1 MAGANDIR
9 AGRAFVEAYLDKTK
23 LERGL
28 KAVSGQLKA
37 FGAGIS
43 SLGKKFMAMG
53 AGIVTPLLGAVKVFE
68 SFGSTIDDISQRT
81 GISTNAISELGY
93 AAQMAGA
100 NLSDV
105 ENGVRRMQK
114 AISAATDGPLK
125 SLQGM
130 APEDQFMS
138 IADALQQISDPTARA
153 AKAMEIFGKSGTMLL
168 PMIRDLKK
176 FREEAK
182 ELGLSMG
189 PEQAAR
195 AAAMGDAWDRAKGS
209 VRGIAITIGDALA
222 PALTSIAK
230 KVTDGVILVRKWVAE
245 YKPLIVTLFA
255 AGVAAVGAGAG
266 LYAFGKAV
274 AITGKILASTLA
286 ITKAATATFAFMQAA
301 VLLLANPFVLAGVA
315 IVALGGYLLYTSG
328 VAGRAASYIS
338 GVFSDLMGEVTS
350 TFSVIADSM
359 AAGDFVS
366 AAKVGWA
373 LVKMEWIKGTSFL
386 SGLWEDFKGLYDEAT
401 TGLAM
406 GMINA
411 SSWIQKIWADLINW
425 LSQAW
430 LKWSN
435 SGLIESITDKLIL
448 AAGTAMGMSGEEI
461 ANWQKTAAEDFATKR
476 NMQGGQ
482 IAGMDAETA
491 AKKAQI
497 EAERRAQEDILGGD
511 LNRRNQERE
520 ARKKAAQGDV
530 DAARAEW
537 EAAKSEAAK
546 KAAAA
551 GGGLGGPGGLD
562 LSGLDLNASKNKGS
576 KVVGTFFASAVAGL
590 GTGGVQE
597 RIAKAAEA
605 TRDINKKLLA
615 EMQRLGLEAEA

>member
-23 LERGL
+23 LDRGL
-28 KAVSGQLKA
+28 RAVSSQLKA

-43 SLGKKFMAMG
+43 SLGKRFAALG
-53 AGIVTPLLGAVKVFE
+53 TGIVTPLLAATK
-68 SFGSTIDDISQRT
+68 SFMTIGNQLDKMAART
-81 GISTNAISELGY
+81 GMSTNALSELGF
-93 AAQMAGA
+93 AAEQSGA
-100 NLSDV
+100 SI
-105 ENGVRRMQK
+105 EEIEKSVRRMQK
-114 AISAATDGPLK
+114 AIGAASDGPLK
-125 SLQGM
+125 ALQGM
-130 APEDQFMS
+130 APEDQFMA
-138 IADALQQISDPTARA
+138 IAEGINSISDPTAKA
-153 AKAMEIFGKSGTMLL
+153 AKAMEIFGRSGTMLL
-168 PMIRDLKK
+168 PMLGDIKAL
-176 FREEAK
+176 REEAK
-182 ELGLSMG
+182 RLGLSIG
-189 PEQAAR
+189 PEQAKQ
-195 AAAMGDAWDRAKGS
+195 AAELEDAWNRAKRSFGAIAVAIGS
-209 VRGIAITIGDALA
+209 TLA
-222 PALTSIAK
+222 PMLTGLADKIK
-230 KVTDGVILVRKWVAE
+230 DGIQVTREWISE
-245 YKPLIVTLFA
+245 HKPLIVTLFA
-255 AGVAAVGAGAG
+255 AGVAAVGAGVG
-266 LYAFGKAV
+266 LIALGTTISIVGKM
-274 AITGKILASTLA
+274 LAATMA
-286 ITKAATATFAFMQAA
+286 ITKAATAAFAFMQSA

-373 LVKMEWIKGTSFL
+373 LVKMEWIKGTSFIG
-386 SGLWEDFKGLYDEAT
+386 GLWEDFKGLYDEAT

-425 LSQAW
+425 MSQAW

-435 SGLIESITDKLIL
+435 SGLIEGITDKLIL
-448 AAGTAMGMSGEEI
+448 AAGTAMGMSWEEI

-497 EAERRAQEDILGGD
+497 EAERKAQEEILGSD

-537 EAAKSEAAK
+537 EAAKKEAAK

-551 GGGLGGPGGLD
+551 GGGLGGPGSLD

>member
-23 LERGL
+23 LDRGL
-28 KAVSGQLKA
+28 RAVSSQLKA

-43 SLGKKFMAMG
+43 SLGKRFAALG
-53 AGIVTPLLGAVKVFE
+53 TGIVTPLLAATK
-68 SFGSTIDDISQRT
+68 SFMTIGNQLDKMAART
-81 GISTNAISELGY
+81 GMSTNALSELGF
-93 AAQMAGA
+93 AAEQSGA
-100 NLSDV
+100 SI
-105 ENGVRRMQK
+105 EEIEKSVRRMQK
-114 AISAATDGPLK
+114 AIGAASDGPLK
-125 SLQGM
+125 ALQGM
-130 APEDQFMS
+130 APEDQFMA
-138 IADALQQISDPTARA
+138 IAEGINSISDPTAKA
-153 AKAMEIFGKSGTMLL
+153 AKAMEIFGRSGTMLL
-168 PMIRDLKK
+168 PMLGDIKAL
-176 FREEAK
+176 REEAK
-182 ELGLSMG
+182 RLGLSIG
-189 PEQAAR
+189 PEQAKQ
-195 AAAMGDAWDRAKGS
+195 AAELEDAWNRAKRSFGAIAVAIGS
-209 VRGIAITIGDALA
+209 TLA
-222 PALTSIAK
+222 PMLTGLADKIK
-230 KVTDGVILVRKWVAE
+230 DGIQVTREWISE
-245 YKPLIVTLFA
+245 HKPLIVTLFA
-255 AGVAAVGAGAG
+255 AGVAAVGAGVG
-266 LYAFGKAV
+266 LIALGTTISIVGKM
-274 AITGKILASTLA
+274 LAATMA
-286 ITKAATATFAFMQAA
+286 ITKAATAAFAFMQSA

-373 LVKMEWIKGTSFL
+373 LVKMEWIKGTSFIG
-386 SGLWEDFKGLYDEAT
+386 GLWEDFKGLYDEAT

-425 LSQAW
+425 MSQAW

-435 SGLIESITDKLIL
+435 SGLIEGITDKLIL

-497 EAERRAQEDILGGD
+497 EAERKAQEEILGSD

-537 EAAKSEAAK
+537 EAAKKEAAK

-551 GGGLGGPGGLD
+551 GGGLGGPGSLD